1 MGRGKE
7 RGARRAAQ
15 DAPADRKEERGSL
28 PRLMEPG
35 LMSFVEEATFALGA
49 LCVTGAGSSWL
60 AFVAFYSVLMFTVL
74 AFGFTVAHDAK
85 VRSDT
90 TSPLTEAAFRYIAA
104 QCIYP
109 HLFDDETTA
118 NAVITTILAKTAP
131 GKVRRWTLEAWDA
144 EDGAPGIA
152 GLAGLIERALQDTV
166 LQWRV
171 AGKVVGRQKGARDIE
186 RRLRRRWLADA
197 PPAPVC
203 DSGRLRTKVLREE
216 VYGPE
221 TAEEKMLW
229 ANFRLE
235 QEFDEGTTLQ
245 DGMLTDEEED
255 WTEKWT
261 EIGERRRSVGSPERQ
276 PARTEAERC
285 AEERRDAARK
295 AQREMASLLEQQREE
310 KAALHM
316 QQLREFA
323 AVLRERGSR
332 GEGARAAVKAAG
344 VSSSML
350 EADMERVRRALQ
362 RVREEEEEKE
372 EEREKEEEEML
383 RYVAAATAQV
393 RQMAAMSPP
402 FTPVTEEATERGA
415 EREGEI
421 RKDLFAAGAP
431 GLRGDSERE
440 SEGRWDSVQN
450 SRDPPLRERERLEL
464 ERATG
469 DGKTSPLDVGVELE
483 GGGPMDRPPGAAQ
496 IL

>member
-1 MGRGKE
+1 M
-7 RGARRAAQ
+7 
-15 DAPADRKEERGSL
+15 L
-28 PRLMEPG
+28 
-35 LMSFVEEATFALGA
+35 TFA
-49 LCVTGAGSSWL
+49 
-60 AFVAFYSVLMFTVL
+60 VL
-74 AFGFTVAHDAK
+74 AFLVSMAHDAK
-85 VRSDT
+85 LRSDT
-90 TSPLTEAAFRYIAA
+90 TSPLTEATFRMIAV

-144 EDGAPGIA
+144 ADGAPGIA
-152 GLAGLIERALQDTV
+152 GLAGLIERALQDTA

-186 RRLRRRWLADA
+186 RRLRGRWLADA
-197 PPAPVC
+197 PPAPMC
-203 DSGRLRTKVLREE
+203 DSGRLRTKVLRAE

-235 QEFDEGTTLQ
+235 QEFDEGTP
-245 DGMLTDEEED
+245 LTDDEED

-285 AEERRDAARK
+285 AE
-295 AQREMASLLEQQREE
+295 
-310 KAALHM
+310 
-316 QQLREFA
+316 FA
-323 AVLRERGSR
+323 AVFLRERGSR
-332 GEGARAAVKAAG
+332 ERG
-344 VSSSML
+344 VL
-350 EADMERVRRALQ
+350 EADMERVWRALQ

-372 EEREKEEEEML
+372 EERDDAGTTHHSSRATVEDQSDYTDVASACDYDGTQRRRLATTTAAREREEQEEKEEEEAI

-431 GLRGDSERE
+431 GLRGDLERE

-450 SRDPPLRERERLEL
+450 SRDLPLRERDKRLEL

-483 GGGPMDRPPGAAQ
+483 GGGPMDRPLGAAQ